1 LIDLFNKRRKE
12 FEKLTW
18 PLSQHLFQ
26 LAYWRLASH
35 PDAEDVV
42 QETYLRAYR
51 SFNTFQPGTNL
62 KAWMTR
68 IMLNVISDHFKKR
81 LRQPDMLALED
92 NSPEFDSLQSEAA
105 SLQNP
110 EVQLTRDE
118 IDPDLLEALQ
128 KLPISLLYPLLLR
141 ELEDMTYADIAATLE
156 IPVGTVMSR
165 LFRARRVVRS
175 RLCKG
180 EGTMGNQVAE
190 ESLLDLEEA
199 NDDM

>member
-1 LIDLFNKRRKE
+1 MIDLFNKRRKD

-35 PDAEDVV
+35 QDAEDVV

-68 IMLNVISDHFKKR
+68 IMLNAISDLFKKR
-81 LRQPDMLALED
+81 LRQPDILAIED
-92 NSPEFDSLQSEAA
+92 NSSELDSVQSEAA

-175 RLCKG
+175 RLCKD
-180 EGTMGNQVAE
+180 EGTMGNKGAQ

>member
-1 LIDLFNKRRKE
+1 MSLAIISKSGCGSPTCL
-12 FEKLTW
+12 
-18 PLSQHLFQ
+18 HL
-26 LAYWRLASH
+26 
-35 PDAEDVV
+35 
-42 QETYLRAYR
+42 
-51 SFNTFQPGTNL
+51 
-62 KAWMTR
+62 
-68 IMLNVISDHFKKR
+68 
-81 LRQPDMLALED
+81 

-180 EGTMGNQVAE
+180 AGTMGNQVGE

>member
-128 KLPISLLYPLLLR
+128 KLPITLLYPLLLR

-180 EGTMGNQVAE
+180 AGTMGNQVGE